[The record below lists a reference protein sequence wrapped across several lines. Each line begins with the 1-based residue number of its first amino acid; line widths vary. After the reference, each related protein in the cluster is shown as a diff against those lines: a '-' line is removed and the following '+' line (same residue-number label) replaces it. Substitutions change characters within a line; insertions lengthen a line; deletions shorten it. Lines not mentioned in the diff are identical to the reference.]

1 MGPDSRFFHCRTPT
15 EPSDRWR
22 LFAIAAQKRS
32 EGREVELYATRLR
45 ARRATTHMYRL
56 DRDFAGK

>member
-1 MGPDSRFFHCRTPT
+1 MGAESRFFHCRTPT
-15 EPSDRWR
+15 EPGDCWR

-45 ARRATTHMYRL
+45 ARRATTQVYRR